1 MSADGSDVPKIDST
15 PVTTSTTEAM
25 TMNPSS
31 VSTEIIE
38 KLSPKE
44 NSSTAENDLLNR
56 VDADPIVQD
65 SKDQQHLPPIDGL
78 TADVSEAV
86 ALFEGKIA
94 TQ

>member
-1 MSADGSDVPKIDST
+1 MSADGSDVQKIDLT
-15 PVTTSTTEAM
+15 PVTASTTTAM
-25 TMNPSS
+25 TSEPSS
-31 VSTEIIE
+31 LSTEIIE
-38 KLSPKE
+38 KSSPKE
-44 NSSTAENDLLNR
+44 ESTTAENDLLNR

-65 SKDQQHLPPIDGL
+65 SKDQQHLPPLDGL